1 MGPTGWRRLT
11 RALKEIALVVAVVM
25 AARTA
30 VAEPYYVPSGSMEP
44 TLAVGDRLLV
54 DKFSYGYSRFSL
66 PSFPNLA
73 SFLPARDGRLFGKIP
88 ERGDVVVFRL
98 PRDPSQSFVK
108 RVIGLP
114 GDKVQLRQGS
124 VWLNGVAMV
133 RRPADAEIMPGAQ
146 LEALSNGREY
156 SVFERSGWGQFD
168 DTREV
173 EVPPG
178 HIFVMGDNRDDSLDS
193 RAPGSLGGVGLVPV
207 ENLTGRV
214 DLVLASWEM
223 GITSRPLSEWP
234 AAVRFG
240 RFFSWVR

>member
-1 MGPTGWRRLT
+1 
-11 RALKEIALVVAVVM
+11 
-25 AARTA
+25 
-30 VAEPYYVPSGSMEP
+30 
-44 TLAVGDRLLV
+44 
-54 DKFSYGYSRFSL
+54 
-66 PSFPNLA
+66 
-73 SFLPARDGRLFGKIP
+73 
-88 ERGDVVVFRL
+88 VVFRL

-114 GDKVQLRQGS
+114 GDKVQLREGS
-124 VWLNGVAMV
+124 VWLNGVAME
-133 RRPADAEIMPGAQ
+133 RRSADAEIMPGAQ

-168 DTREV
+168 DTREI

-193 RAPGSLGGVGLVPV
+193 RVPASLGGVGLVPV

-234 AAVRFG
+234 EAVRFG
-240 RFFSWVR
+240 RFFSRVR